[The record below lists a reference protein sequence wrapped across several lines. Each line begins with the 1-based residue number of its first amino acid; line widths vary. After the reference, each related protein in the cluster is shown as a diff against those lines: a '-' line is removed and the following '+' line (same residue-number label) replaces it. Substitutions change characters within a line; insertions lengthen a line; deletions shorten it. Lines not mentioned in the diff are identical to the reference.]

1 MCSVFF
7 KEVAAEKKS
16 EMIFT
21 SIGRLSVRVSLKMY
35 MCSYSRKVE
44 SVTTSTLSTIDNT
57 QLLLFRLTNYSI

>member
-1 MCSVFF
+1 VCFFF
-7 KEVAAEKKS
+7 KEVAAEKKR

-44 SVTTSTLSTIDNT
+44 SIHLEYYRQYNIFLHFHLAT
-57 QLLLFRLTNYSI
+57 YSI